1 MVTLAIGRLDT
12 SDCVGNLL
20 SIAPSPNQLY
30 GVYASYFSLET
41 SSRMDWIDPRYVEV
55 DDVSEMT
62 KGKSKDKR
70 KPRAKPFHSQVAA
83 ALAQPLEVWSA
94 AYGHALM
101 RIKWPTGCSLESTWL
116 WSAIIE
122 EQASVLVR
130 AGMPANK
137 LAWLL
142 SEVELSEKPTKK
154 TVPVEQDALARVIG
168 LMDQSLETLAYQ
180 WLDSADSTA
189 SAALGVSAV
198 AWHLAE
204 HAQHP
209 TANWLTQWL
218 QDLVDRVAKY
228 KADDEDA
235 VLCHLVLQCEL
246 PLLVCMTTAGSK
258 RVVQAEASNAMDNLA
273 LLLERGEDRPYP
285 WLAHGAT
292 YLRASLASVLRSRVL
307 ADSLGLR
314 KFFPPQQKALA
325 SLLKHA
331 ARWSRGDGTAM
342 LGAPQNSPRSKSIW
356 EAAVKLAGAPRQLTS
371 ALACVGIKTER
382 QVDVADL
389 TTSQLPA
396 ISYYC
401 DQAGCA
407 AMQSDWRQKG
417 SRFAFDFSDN
427 EIFIEALG
435 PKGQPVLSGEWGVHV
450 ELNGQR
456 EMQLGDWEEVCWFTD
471 KEVDYIEVEAKFGQ
485 HAKVQRQ
492 AMLFRKERLLVL
504 ADALI
509 GTEDGQWLLRSSL
522 PLAHGTRFEPA
533 QKTREGFI
541 NLRGGQRCLALP
553 LHLPE
558 WRSQLAPGRFEVVED
573 QLNISAGTTMR
584 RCFTPAV
591 ISLCNRHAK
600 KAYTWRQLTVAQ
612 NLEVVQRDV
621 AVAYRVQIDKDQWLI
636 YRTLADAARRTAL
649 GMHTLS
655 DFFAG
660 RVKNNGDLDTLVEV
674 EAANEEPVKEP
685 VK

>member
-1 MVTLAIGRLDT
+1 
-12 SDCVGNLL
+12 
-20 SIAPSPNQLY
+20 
-30 GVYASYFSLET
+30 
-41 SSRMDWIDPRYVEV
+41 MDWIDPRYVET
-55 DDVSEMT
+55 DDVSDMN
-62 KGKSKDKR
+62 KGKTKDKR
-70 KPRAKPFHSQVAA
+70 KPRVKPFHSQVAA
-83 ALAQPLEVWSA
+83 ALAQPLDVWSA

-101 RIKWPTGCSLESTWL
+101 RLKWPAGCTLESTWL
-116 WSAIIE
+116 WSAVIE

-130 AGMPANK
+130 AGVPAKK
-137 LAWLL
+137 LASLL
-142 SEVELSEKPTKK
+142 SEPNSSKEPADA
-154 TVPVEQDALARVIG
+154 EQESLASVIG

-180 WLDSADSTA
+180 WLDTADTSAP
-189 SAALGVSAV
+189 AALGVAAV
-198 AWHLAE
+198 AWHVAE

-209 TANWLTQWL
+209 AANWLTQWL
-218 QDLVDRVAKY
+218 QDVVDRVAKY
-228 KADDEDA
+228 TADDEDA
-235 VLCHLVLQCEL
+235 VLCPLVLQCEL

-258 RVVQAEASNAMDNLA
+258 RIVQAEASKAMDNLA
-273 LLLERGEDRPYP
+273 LLLERGEDKPYP
-285 WLAHGAT
+285 WLVHGAT
-292 YLRASLASVLRSRVL
+292 YLRAALASVLRSRVL

-325 SLLKHA
+325 ALLKHA

-342 LGAPQNSPRSKSIW
+342 LGAPQVSPRAKAIW
-356 EAAVKLAGAPRQLTS
+356 EAVVKLALAPKPLVA
-371 ALACVGIKTER
+371 ALSCVGIKTER
-382 QVDVADL
+382 SVDVGKL
-389 TTSQLPA
+389 TNSQLPA
-396 ISYYC
+396 ISHYC

-407 AMQSDWRQKG
+407 TMQSDWRHKG

-435 PKGQPVLSGEWGVHV
+435 PKGQSVLSGEWGVHV

-504 ADALI
+504 ADALL
-509 GTEDGQWLLRSSL
+509 GSEDGQWLLRSSI
-522 PLAHGTRFEPA
+522 PLAHGVKFEAA

-558 WRSQLAPGRFEVVED
+558 WRRQSAPGRFEVAD
-573 QLNISAGTTMR
+573 DLLNITAETIKG
-584 RCFTPAV
+584 RCFAPV
-591 ISLCNRHAK
+591 LISLCNRHAK
-600 KAYTWRQLTVAQ
+600 KPFTWRQLTVAE

-621 AVAYRVQIDKDQWLI
+621 AAAYRIQIGKEQWLI
-636 YRTLADAARRTAL
+636 YRTLAEAARRTAL

-660 RVKNNGDLDTLVEV
+660 RVKISGDLDTLVEV
-674 EAANEEPVKEP
+674 EAAAEEAAK
-685 VK
+685 

>member
-1 MVTLAIGRLDT
+1 
-12 SDCVGNLL
+12 
-20 SIAPSPNQLY
+20 
-30 GVYASYFSLET
+30 
-41 SSRMDWIDPRYVEV
+41 MDWIDPRYVEA

-70 KPRAKPFHSQVAA
+70 KTRVKPFHSQVAA

-101 RIKWPTGCSLESTWL
+101 RLKWPSGCTLESTWL
-116 WSAIIE
+116 WSAVIE

-130 AGMPANK
+130 AGVPANK
-137 LAWLL
+137 LASLL
-142 SEVELSEKPTKK
+142 AESPTAKSS
-154 TVPVEQDALARVIG
+154 TDAEQESLASVIG

-180 WLDSADSTA
+180 WLDTADTSAH
-189 SAALGVSAV
+189 AALGIAAV

-218 QDLVDRVAKY
+218 QDVVDRVAKY
-228 KADDEDA
+228 KGDDDDA

-258 RVVQAEASNAMDNLA
+258 RVVQAEASKAMDNLA
-273 LLLERGEDRPYP
+273 LLLEHGEDKPYP
-285 WLAHGAT
+285 WLVHGAT
-292 YLRASLASVLRSRVL
+292 YLRAAIASVLRSRVL

-325 SLLKHA
+325 ALLKHA
-331 ARWSRGDGTAM
+331 ARWSRGDGTAL
-342 LGAPQNSPRSKSIW
+342 LGAPQLSPRSKSIW
-356 EAAVKLAGAPRQLTS
+356 EAVVKLAGAPKPLVA
-371 ALACVGIKTER
+371 ALNCVGIKTER
-382 QVDVADL
+382 RIDVASL
-389 TTSQLPA
+389 SNSQLPA
-396 ISYYC
+396 ISHYC

-407 AMQSDWRQKG
+407 TMQSDWRHKG

-427 EIFIEALG
+427 EIFVEALG

-522 PLAHGTRFEPA
+522 PLAHNTQFEPA

-541 NLRGGQRCLALP
+541 ELRGGHRCLALP

-558 WRSQLAPGRFEVVED
+558 WRSQLGPGRFEVIED
-573 QLNISAGTTMR
+573 QLSVTAETSKA
-584 RCFTPAV
+584 RCFAPV
-591 ISLCNRHAK
+591 LISLCNRHAK
-600 KAYTWRQLTVAQ
+600 KPFTWRQLTVAES
-612 NLEVVQRDV
+612 LEVVPRDV
-621 AVAYRVQIDKDQWLI
+621 AVAYRIQIGKDQWLI
-636 YRTLADAARRTAL
+636 YRTLAEAARRTAL

-660 RVKNNGDLDTLVEV
+660 RVKHSGDLDTLVEV
-674 EAANEEPVKEP
+674 EAAEEEPAKELA
-685 VK
+685 K

>member
-1 MVTLAIGRLDT
+1 
-12 SDCVGNLL
+12 
-20 SIAPSPNQLY
+20 
-30 GVYASYFSLET
+30 
-41 SSRMDWIDPRYVEV
+41 MDWIDPRYAVA

-62 KGKSKDKR
+62 QGKSKDKR
-70 KPRAKPFHSQVAA
+70 KTRVKPFHSQVAA
-83 ALAQPLEVWSA
+83 ALSQPLEVWSA
-94 AYGHALM
+94 AFGHALM
-101 RIKWPTGCSLESTWL
+101 RLKWPAGCSLESTWL
-116 WSAIIE
+116 WSAVIE

-130 AGMPANK
+130 AGVPAKK
-137 LAWLL
+137 LAMLL
-142 SEVELSEKPTKK
+142 AETADAELTE
-154 TVPVEQDALARVIG
+154 DATQESLASVIG

-180 WLDSADSTA
+180 WLDSSDSSA
-189 SAALGVSAV
+189 SAALGVAAV
-198 AWHLAE
+198 AWHIAE

-218 QDLVDRVAKY
+218 QDAVDRVSKY

-246 PLLVCMTTAGSK
+246 PLLICMTTAGSK
-258 RVVQAEASNAMDNLA
+258 RIVQAEASKAMDNLA
-273 LLLERGEDRPYP
+273 LLLERGEDKSYP
-285 WLAHGAT
+285 WLVHGAT
-292 YLRASLASVLRSRVL
+292 YLRAAIASVLRCRVL

-314 KFFPPQQKALA
+314 KFYPPQQKALA
-325 SLLKHA
+325 AILKHA
-331 ARWSRGDGTAM
+331 ARWSRGDGTAL
-342 LGAPQNSPRSKSIW
+342 LGAPRVAPRSKAIW
-356 EAAVKLAGAPRQLTS
+356 EAVVKLSSAPKPLVA
-371 ALACVGIKTER
+371 ALACVGVKTDRSIE
-382 QVDVADL
+382 VKKL
-389 TTSQLPA
+389 SNSQLPA
-396 ISYYC
+396 ISHYC

-407 AMQSDWRQKG
+407 SMQSDWRHKG

-427 EIFIEALG
+427 EIYIEALG

-509 GTEDGQWLLRSSL
+509 GTEDGQWVLRSSL
-522 PLAHGTRFEPA
+522 PLATGATFAPE

-541 NLRGGQRCLALP
+541 HLRGDHRCLALP

-558 WRSQLAPGRFEVVED
+558 WRRSLAPGRFEVIGD
-573 QLNISAGTTMR
+573 QLHATAETNKA
-584 RCFTPAV
+584 RCFAPV
-591 ISLCNRHAK
+591 LISLCNRHAK
-600 KAYTWRQLTVAQ
+600 KPFTWRQLTVAE
-612 NLEVVQRDV
+612 NLDIVSRDV
-621 AVAYRVQIDKDQWLI
+621 AAAYRIQIGKDQWLI
-636 YRTLADAARRTAL
+636 YRTLAAAARRTAL

-660 RVKNNGDLDTLVEV
+660 RFDNDGDLDTLVEV
-674 EAANEEPVKEP
+674 EAAAEEPAKGAGELA
-685 VK
+685 KA

>member
-1 MVTLAIGRLDT
+1 
-12 SDCVGNLL
+12 
-20 SIAPSPNQLY
+20 
-30 GVYASYFSLET
+30 
-41 SSRMDWIDPRYVEV
+41 MDWIDPRYVEV

-70 KPRAKPFHSQVAA
+70 KPRVKPFHSQVAA
-83 ALAQPLEVWSA
+83 ALSQPLDVWSA

-101 RIKWPTGCSLESTWL
+101 RLKWPAGCALESTWL
-116 WSAIIE
+116 WSAVIE

-130 AGMPANK
+130 AGVPANK
-137 LAWLL
+137 LASLL
-142 SEVELSEKPTKK
+142 TESDSSKKPAD
-154 TVPVEQDALARVIG
+154 VEQESLARVIG

-180 WLDSADSTA
+180 WLDTADSSA
-189 SAALGVSAV
+189 HAALGVAAV

-218 QDLVDRVAKY
+218 QDVVDRVAKY
-228 KADDEDA
+228 EADDEDA

-258 RVVQAEASNAMDNLA
+258 RVVQAEASKAMDNLA

-285 WLAHGAT
+285 WLVHGAT
-292 YLRASLASVLRSRVL
+292 YLRAAIASVLRSRVL

-331 ARWSRGDGTAM
+331 ARWTRGDGTAM
-342 LGAPQNSPRSKSIW
+342 LGAPQISPRAKSIW
-356 EAAVKLAGAPRQLTS
+356 EAAVKLSGAPKRLIS
-371 ALACVGIKTER
+371 ALSCVGITTER
-382 QVDVADL
+382 HIDVAAL
-389 TTSQLPA
+389 TNSQLPA
-396 ISYYC
+396 ISHYC

-407 AMQSDWRQKG
+407 TMQSDWRHKG

-509 GTEDGQWLLRSSL
+509 GTEEGQWQLRSSI
-522 PLAHGTRFEPA
+522 PLAHGVRFDAA

-541 NLRGGQRCLALP
+541 NLQGGQRCLALP

-558 WRSQLAPGRFEVVED
+558 WRRQLAPGRFEAVDD
-573 QLNISAGTTMR
+573 QLNVTANTTKS
-584 RCFTPAV
+584 RCVTPVV

-600 KAYTWRQLTVAQ
+600 KPFTWRQLTVAE
-612 NLEVVQRDV
+612 NLDVVQRDV
-621 AVAYRVQIDKDQWLI
+621 AVAYRFQIDKDQWLI

-674 EAANEEPVKEP
+674 EAAAEEPAKETA
-685 VK
+685 K

>member
-1 MVTLAIGRLDT
+1 
-12 SDCVGNLL
+12 
-20 SIAPSPNQLY
+20 
-30 GVYASYFSLET
+30 
-41 SSRMDWIDPRYVEV
+41 MDWIDPRYVEV

-70 KPRAKPFHSQVAA
+70 KPRVKPFHSQVAA

-101 RIKWPTGCSLESTWL
+101 RLKWPAGCTLESTWL
-116 WSAIIE
+116 WSSVIE

-130 AGMPANK
+130 AGVPANK
-137 LAWLL
+137 LASLL
-142 SEVELSEKPTKK
+142 AESELTEKSSKRPAAVEQEELS
-154 TVPVEQDALARVIG
+154 RVIG

-180 WLDSADSTA
+180 WLDTADSSA
-189 SAALGVSAV
+189 HAALGVAAV

-218 QDLVDRVAKY
+218 QDVVDRVAKY

-258 RVVQAEASNAMDNLA
+258 RVVQAEASKAMDNLA

-285 WLAHGAT
+285 WLVHGAT
-292 YLRASLASVLRSRVL
+292 YLRAAIASVLRSRVL

-325 SLLKHA
+325 ALLKHA
-331 ARWSRGDGTAM
+331 ARWSRGDGTAL
-342 LGAPQNSPRSKSIW
+342 LGAPQVSPKAKSIW
-356 EAAVKLAGAPRQLTS
+356 EAAVKLAGGPKQLTA
-371 ALACVGIKTER
+371 ALSCVGIKTER
-382 QVDVADL
+382 RVDVSEL

-396 ISYYC
+396 ISHYC

-407 AMQSDWRQKG
+407 TMQSDWRHKG

-485 HAKVQRQ
+485 KAKVQRQ

-522 PLAHGTRFEPA
+522 PLANGTRFEAA

-541 NLRGGQRCLALP
+541 NLPGGQRALALP

-558 WRSQLAPGRFEVVED
+558 WRSQLGPGRFESVDD
-573 QLNISAGTTMR
+573 QLNITAETTKS
-584 RCFTPAV
+584 RCFTPV
-591 ISLCNRHAK
+591 LISLCNRHAK
-600 KAYTWRQLTVAQ
+600 KPFTWRQLTVAE
-612 NLEVVQRDV
+612 NLEIVQRDV
-621 AVAYRVQIDKDQWLI
+621 AVAYRIQIDKDQWLI

-674 EAANEEPVKEP
+674 EAAAEEPVKEP
-685 VK
+685 AK